1 MKGKN
6 KMSKFDNAVEKLEN
20 AMLAA
25 RKKYVKTMFYEA
37 DRVEIKN
44 ISYIRIPCTES
55 YVDTDYGII
64 TTDKY
69 GAFVNGEYVET
80 EYGYINKE
88 ISYVDNEYVKN
99 SEIKFAW

>member
-1 MKGKN
+1 
-6 KMSKFDNAVEKLEN
+6 MSKFDNAVEKLEN

-25 RKKYVKTMFYEA
+25 RKKYVKTMFYTYE
-37 DRVEIKN
+37 RVEIKN

-55 YVDTDYGII
+55 QVDTDYGII
-64 TTDKY
+64 NTDKY

-88 ISYVDNEYVKN
+88 ISYVDDEYVKN
-99 SEIKFAW
+99 SEIKFEY

>member
-1 MKGKN
+1 
-6 KMSKFDNAVEKLEN
+6 MSKFDNAVEKLEN

-25 RKKYVKTMFYEA
+25 RKNYVKTMFYID
-37 DRVEIKN
+37 DRVEINN

-55 YVDTDYGII
+55 YVDIDYGII
-64 TTDKY
+64 KTDKY
-69 GAFVNGEYVET
+69 GAFVNGKYVET